1 MRIRLIVAFIV
12 VALLTAVATAWVI
25 NLVVPWY
32 PWLGNLVPPIPRL
45 LSHLLYTGSLKYHHG
60 HPSHG
65 GVPPPPGALAFCL
78 IAGGVLLA
86 AIAGLA
92 FAASRRVLLPVRRL
106 ARAAQRMSGGDLSVR
121 IEPKGRDELA
131 QLTTTF
137 NGMAAALEGKI
148 SELERMEA
156 RALQF
161 AGDVS
166 HELRTPLTAMTA
178 VADILPGHPGLTGDA
193 AAAAQLVSQEI
204 RHLNRLVH
212 DLIEISRFDAGT
224 AQLVT
229 DNTDVAAAV
238 AACLRARGW
247 ADVDTDIPAGLT
259 MPLDRRRFDVI
270 LANLIGNALCHG
282 SPPVT
287 VQASIQPANDGRA
300 ACPAGP
306 RPRPWHPP
314 GSPAARVRTVLQG
327 RYRPVT
333 VRGQR
338 AWPSHRLGEHAPARR
353 AHRGRQRSR
362 RRRAPHAVAASP
374 PDRACHAARRRTGDC
389 DALVTLR
396 GPGQYIG
403 AASLRA
409 CMTQPHLSHL
419 GHPAPGPPGSG
430 PCSPWRSWP
439 RRRCWPRPAAADHP
453 ARRDRRDLVRC
464 ALRRRWRSPI
474 ACAHTAH
481 RTFPIPTAPGASR

>member
-1 MRIRLIVAFIV
+1 VRIRLIVAFIA

-45 LSHLLYTGSLKYHHG
+45 LSHLLYTGSPFSKRHG
-60 HPSHG
+60 RG

-131 QLTTTF
+131 QLVTTF
-137 NGMAAALEGKI
+137 NNMAAALEGKI

-229 DNTDVAAAV
+229 DDTDVAAAV
-238 AACLRARGW
+238 AACLRARGCS
-247 ADVDTDIPAGLT
+247 DVVTDIPAGLT

-287 VQASIQPANDGRA
+287 VQASIQPADGGERLALVVRDNGPGIPPDALPHVFERFYKADTARSRSEDSGLGLAIAWENTRLHGGHIEA
-300 ACPAGP
+300 ANHPGGGALFTLLLPQSRTEPAMLP
-306 RPRPWHPP
+306 DDE
-314 GSPAARVRTVLQG
+314 
-327 RYRPVT
+327 PVT
-333 VRGQR
+333 VT
-338 AWPSHRLGEHAPARR
+338 
-353 AHRGRQRSR
+353 RS
-362 RRRAPHAVAASP
+362 
-374 PDRACHAARRRTGDC
+374 
-389 DALVTLR
+389 
-396 GPGQYIG
+396 
-403 AASLRA
+403 
-409 CMTQPHLSHL
+409 
-419 GHPAPGPPGSG
+419 
-430 PCSPWRSWP
+430 
-439 RRRCWPRPAAADHP
+439 
-453 ARRDRRDLVRC
+453 
-464 ALRRRWRSPI
+464 
-474 ACAHTAH
+474 
-481 RTFPIPTAPGASR
+481 